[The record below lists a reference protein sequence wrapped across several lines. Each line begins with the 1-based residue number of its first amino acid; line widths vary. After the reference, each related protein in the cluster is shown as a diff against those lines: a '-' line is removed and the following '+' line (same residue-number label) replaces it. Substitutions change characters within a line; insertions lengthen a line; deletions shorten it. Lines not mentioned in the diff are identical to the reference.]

1 MLPMLSIP
9 DMGTEQ
15 DMSQR
20 QILARVD
27 NDTQQNKILDARRL
41 VYEKKL
47 CRHLPTDSK
56 APQRRISYTH
66 FGRCVSRTL
75 MHPC

>member
-1 MLPMLSIP
+1 MLPMSSIP

-27 NDTQQNKILDARRL
+27 NDTQRNKILDALRL
-41 VYEKKL
+41 VYEKNYAITSPHIQKL
-47 CRHLPTDSK
+47 LKDESLIPTLV
-56 APQRRISYTH
+56 
-66 FGRCVSRTL
+66 GVSAE
-75 MHPC
+75 P